1 MWKEGTVDRWEKKID
16 LASYGES
23 SCVNAIVNAMRIA
36 RKIKYRHGYRSH
48 LRLPLPPRTSS
59 KGVSKLYTRLY
70 TSILGCRVAC
80 MHTRVEGKRERE
92 RGTIALNSRFARS
105 HFTNLHCNETGGRCR
120 WRRRKIRRNGI
131 SVAAWKFST
140 ADGCQ
145 SFRDRFSS
153 KSSRCNM
160 CIYVC
165 VYIYIYNSVGCNLF
179 KLKKKY

>member
-1 MWKEGTVDRWEKKID
+1 MVVFHRKGAQASRAHYGVIARGQLNLIIEAEKRTEGTRESHKYSVQQTHVKRRNSRAMREENRS

-120 WRRRKIRRNGI
+120 
-131 SVAAWKFST
+131 
-140 ADGCQ
+140 
-145 SFRDRFSS
+145 
-153 KSSRCNM
+153 
-160 CIYVC
+160 
-165 VYIYIYNSVGCNLF
+165 
-179 KLKKKY
+179 